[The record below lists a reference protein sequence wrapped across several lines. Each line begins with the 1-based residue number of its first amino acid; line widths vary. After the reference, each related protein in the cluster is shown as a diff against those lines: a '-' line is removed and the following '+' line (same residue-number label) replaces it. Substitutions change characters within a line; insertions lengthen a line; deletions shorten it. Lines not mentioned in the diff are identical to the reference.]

1 MNVYIS
7 IKVGDTLNVRDIK
20 FGEINIQWNQYTYIS
35 GINDAE
41 AKQAFLREERLYV
54 PCWL

>member
-41 AKQAFLREERLYV
+41 AKQAFLREKRLYV